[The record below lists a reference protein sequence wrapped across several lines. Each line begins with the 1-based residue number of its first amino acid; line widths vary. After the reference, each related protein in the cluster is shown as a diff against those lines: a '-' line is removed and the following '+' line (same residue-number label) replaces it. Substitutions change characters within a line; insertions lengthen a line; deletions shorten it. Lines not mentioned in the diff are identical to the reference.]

1 MADRDIVEEKLDTL
15 IDLMKQLVAVEMA
28 RSGVPRNV
36 IAKRIKVAN
45 AKIGP
50 MLEGIRKTGD

>member
-1 MADRDIVEEKLDTL
+1 MANREAIEAKLDTL
-15 IDLMKQLVAVEMA
+15 TDLMKQLVAVEMA